1 MKLKHHSFFNAPIK
15 SLATPEDWNSLRND
29 QNDAYFLPYSFD
41 EYLKKVDVA
50 APLKTVEIIISKA
63 KEKNLSKIFSIGS
76 GVAQL
81 EYQLKKFSNLHVT
94 VSDYN
99 KSILRIKEFN
109 LFDESLM
116 VDILKDPFPA
126 DRSYLVLF
134 PRIDTEF
141 EDEQLKGLFKKCY
154 EAGVIEICFVPAQLL
169 SLRIILAETK
179 LYLISILSRKKRV
192 FCGYS
197 RSKGEFI
204 NLFKDYYQV
213 EEEIKAEKYCLFL
226 KRID

>member
-15 SLATPEDWNSLRND
+15 SLTTPADWDSLRND
-29 QNDAYFLPYSFD
+29 QTDAYFLPFSFD
-41 EYLKKVDVA
+41 EYVKKVDVTNPTKIA
-50 APLKTVEIIISKA
+50 EIIINKA
-63 KEKNLSKIFSIGS
+63 KEKGLSKIFSIGS

-81 EYQLKKFSNLHVT
+81 EYQLKKFSNLHIT

-99 KSILRIKEFN
+99 NSVLRLKEFK
-109 LFDESLM
+109 LFDEALM
-116 VDILKDPFPA
+116 FDALKDPFPA

-141 EDEQLKGLFKKCY
+141 EDDQLRVLFKKCH
-154 EAGVIEICFVPAQLL
+154 EAGVMEICFIPAQLL

-179 LYLISILSRKKRV
+179 MFLMSLLSQKKRV

-197 RSKGEFI
+197 RSKGKFI
-204 NLFKDYYQV
+204 NLFKDHYRV
-213 EEEIKAEKYCLFL
+213 EEEFKAERYLIFL
-226 KRID
+226 KRVD